1 MATPRKWSN
10 VAVAMESARA
20 AAKVITAITKAST
33 GVVSSTAHGYSNG
46 DYVLLVVQGMF
57 QLTGRV
63 FRVAGQTTD
72 TFQLEGED
80 TTAYETF
87 VSGNAYK
94 LTFGTSIATMTTISS
109 SGGEISPIDVTTIHD
124 LSAQEIDG
132 LASALSYS
140 FENIW
145 DVSDAGLLA
154 MNAAYKAQAEKA
166 FRFTFG
172 TGGQIMVFHGSC
184 GATLAPGGAAQ
195 GLVTTAATI
204 RARGTPTY
212 YAS

>member
-20 AAKVITAITKAST
+20 AAKAIQTISKANP
-33 GVVSSTAHGYSNG
+33 GVVGSTAHGYTNG
-46 DYVLLVVQGMF
+46 DFVLLIVQGMF
-57 QLTGRV
+57 QVTGRV

-72 TFQLEGED
+72 SYQLEGED
-80 TTAYETF
+80 TTDYETF
-87 VSGNAYK
+87 SSGNAYK
-94 LTFGTSIATMTTISS
+94 LTFGTSIATMTTVSA
-109 SGGEISPIDVTTIHD
+109 SGGDIAPIDVTTIHD

-132 LASALSYS
+132 LAAALSYS
-140 FENIW
+140 FDNIW
-145 DVSDAGLLA
+145 DVSDVGLRA

-172 TGGQIMVFHGSC
+172 TGGQIMLFNGSC
-184 GATLAPGGAAQ
+184 GATLAPGGSAQ